1 MIILNTFFYLGYL
14 FIWRYFF
21 IWDTFPWFF
30 LGLFQYNDAGSSLVP
45 TRWGSWSG
53 NVTKLDGTGVGQQ
66 IDMCT
71 GPDMS
76 LCYNDGKHCLG
87 LTKFEGCGG

>member
-1 MIILNTFFYLGYL
+1 MEVIFHWILSHG
-14 FIWRYFF
+14 
-21 IWDTFPWFF
+21 FF
-30 LGLFQYNDAGSSLVP
+30 LGLFQYDVAGSSLVP

-71 GPDMS
+71 GPDVS
-76 LCYNDGKHCLG
+76 LCYNDGKHYLD
-87 LTKFEGCGG
+87 LAKYEGCGG